1 LLTLVFYTYN
11 DKESA
16 EWRRIVMNIT
26 LKNEK
31 EAKEYIDEIKDYL
44 IAELIFNQL
53 MKQPEKIRI
62 HLFKML
68 MQEHKE
74 DD

>member
-1 LLTLVFYTYN
+1 
-11 DKESA
+11 
-16 EWRRIVMNIT
+16 MNIT

-62 HLFKML
+62 LLFNML